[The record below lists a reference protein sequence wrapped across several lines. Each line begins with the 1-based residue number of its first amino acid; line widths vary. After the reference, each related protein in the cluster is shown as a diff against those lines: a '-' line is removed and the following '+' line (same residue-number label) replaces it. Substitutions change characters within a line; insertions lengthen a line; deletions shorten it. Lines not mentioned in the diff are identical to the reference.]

1 MPNNFIFQNPF
12 PVSKDDKTDY
22 YLLTKDYVSTAQ
34 FEGKTILK
42 IHPDGLTLLARTAM
56 SDCAYLL
63 RTEHQKQ
70 VASILTDPEASKAD
84 KYVALTMLRNAEI
97 SAKRILPFCQDTGTA
112 TVYAKKGQ
120 NV

>member
-1 MPNNFIFQNPF
+1 MSKEFKFQNPF
-12 PVSKDDKTDY
+12 HTSKKDTTEY
-22 YLLTKDYVSTAQ
+22 YLLTKDYVSVSE
-34 FEGKTILK
+34 FDGNKVLK
-42 IHPDGLTLLARTAM
+42 IQPEGLTLMARTAM

-70 VASILTDPEASKAD
+70 VAKILTDPEASKAD

-120 NV
+120 QV